1 MDASSAA
8 DADFWTIR
16 EVSQELGLT
25 LRGAPGS
32 TKGKR
37 LIAPK
42 RQNGLRFYRTT
53 DVERLRTIVKLKSWG
68 LSLREIRELLQSPGD
83 GPYGLTEHLREELV
97 ERLIAQ
103 RAGAEAAL
111 ADLRGLGQHLEAG
124 DATAQDADASP
135 ELSAAQFS
143 LAS

>member
-8 DADFWTIR
+8 DAGFWTIR

-25 LRGAPGS
+25 LRALRFYE
-32 TKGKR
+32 GKR

-42 RQNGLRFYRTT
+42 RQNGLRFYRTN

-111 ADLRGLGQHLEAG
+111 ADLRGLGQ
-124 DATAQDADASP
+124 
-135 ELSAAQFS
+135 LSNAIRNCPVCVMRNCPHPRVPN
-143 LAS
+143 LG